1 VKAGQED
8 TPDHELVIIRRRGEG
23 AEGGH
28 KGGVWKIAYAD
39 FMTAMMAFFL
49 VMWLINATNKKTQT
63 EIANYFNPLRLTE
76 RIPAVKGVDDP
87 RPATLLKK
95 DVEPRDGL
103 SPGYSAADGQMEQ
116 ALLSDPYPVLD
127 KLAEQARRERQARAE
142 AGEASAGEAFRDP
155 FDPAFRSS
163 AARTAPTD
171 RSARAGGALD
181 PASPPRDVR
190 EGRQARGEAGKG
202 AKPEDA
208 ASREGMPAPPKAE
221 QGIAPTEPQPRRDQD
236 AQQKADVAAL
246 EAAIKDALKGA
257 LAGGLPDLD
266 VKATSE
272 GLLISLTD
280 NMNFGMF
287 AVSSA
292 VPRPD
297 LVLVMEKIAKV
308 LAARPEPLVVRG
320 HTDGR
325 PYRSGTY
332 DNWRLSSARAYVAYS
347 MLVRGGLEEKRFERI
362 EGHADRDLKV
372 ADDPNAA
379 QNRRIEILLR
389 RPAS

>member
-1 VKAGQED
+1 
-8 TPDHELVIIRRRGEG
+8 
-23 AEGGH
+23 
-28 KGGVWKIAYAD
+28 
-39 FMTAMMAFFL
+39 
-49 VMWLINATNKKTQT
+49 
-63 EIANYFNPLRLTE
+63 
-76 RIPAVKGVDDP
+76 
-87 RPATLLKK
+87 
-95 DVEPRDGL
+95 
-103 SPGYSAADGQMEQ
+103 
-116 ALLSDPYPVLD
+116 
-127 KLAEQARRERQARAE
+127 
-142 AGEASAGEAFRDP
+142 
-155 FDPAFRSS
+155 
-163 AARTAPTD
+163 
-171 RSARAGGALD
+171 
-181 PASPPRDVR
+181 
-190 EGRQARGEAGKG
+190 
-202 AKPEDA
+202 
-208 ASREGMPAPPKAE
+208 MPAPPKAE

-280 NMNFGMF
+280 SMNFGMF
-287 AVSSA
+287 AVASA